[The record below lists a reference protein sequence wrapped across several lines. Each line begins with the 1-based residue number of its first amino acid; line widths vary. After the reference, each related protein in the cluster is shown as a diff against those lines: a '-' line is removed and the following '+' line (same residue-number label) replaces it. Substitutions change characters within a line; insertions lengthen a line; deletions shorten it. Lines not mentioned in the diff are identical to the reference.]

1 MTILDEPIQPK
12 RPNLFIARISG
23 PLEFFSIGLFLVGAL
38 FKLQSWPFASE
49 MLLTGGLGLCAA
61 YLILFPIRL
70 FGLKS
75 ILPRTDFNYALAA
88 GISIGLLIAVPVLT
102 LITKVYLWT
111 PALGYVLQA
120 LQILALIG
128 VVSAFVYDFIRTQP
142 APNTAEY
149 AIAFWLRKRLN
160 ILMVLV
166 AFRLLFRFLL

>member
-1 MTILDEPIQPK
+1 MQQDPN

-23 PLEFFSIGLFLVGAL
+23 PLEFFSIAVFLIGAL
-38 FKLQSWPFASE
+38 FKLQSWPYAAE
-49 MLLTGGLGLCAA
+49 MLLTGGLGLCSA

-102 LITKVYLWT
+102 LITKVYFWT
-111 PALGYVLQA
+111 PTLGYVLQTLQVVA
-120 LQILALIG
+120 LVG
-128 VVSAFVYDFIRTQP
+128 VVGAFIYDFVRTQP

-160 ILMVLV
+160 ILLVLI
-166 AFRLLFRFLL
+166 AIRLFFRFLL